1 MVRIPHAA
9 TGNLTEQMR
18 YIILLFLLITFSTS
32 AQKPASSKSNTVLP
46 RVTLVNGHFNL
57 VVDGKP
63 FLMLGAQ
70 LWNSSGW
77 PYITDQFWTQL
88 RSLHANTI
96 EVPIYWQ
103 NIEPRPGHFNFKE
116 LDDLVQHARQ
126 EQIKLVLLW
135 FASWKNGTSSYAPAW
150 LLENTKQYPRMNNA
164 NGDELLILSP
174 TSDTNREADK
184 RAFVEVMRHIKA
196 LDPAGQTVIMMQ
208 VQNEAGSLGTNRDY
222 SPASNKLFNGDVPS
236 QLSKALNKPNGTW
249 EKVFGVDAAEAFNAW
264 YFATYI
270 NDVAKAGKA
279 IHNLPMFANCWT
291 RENAFQRPGEYPSGG
306 PTSNMLDLWKIA
318 GPDLDF
324 LAPDLYFGN
333 PNLFNESCELY
344 KRSDNLLM
352 IPETGNGVTFARFHF
367 YAIGNHRAKGVAP
380 YGIDPFHADPNDKRN
395 FSRLDERFDDIAANY
410 ELLSKASA
418 QVLALQDAG
427 KLKAVGEEQGLIEQL
442 VHLDGYDVLFEYG
455 FPRYKEKG
463 RQSGRALI
471 AQLDVHEFL
480 ILGFDARFRFRP
492 TYGSGYSNAE
502 LISVEEGYYD
512 AQNVWVR
519 QRFWN
524 GDEVYHSTLRPQ
536 GTILKIK
543 LRPVKAG
550 SQDKVRANFEQN

>member
-1 MVRIPHAA
+1 
-9 TGNLTEQMR
+9 MR
-18 YIILLFLLITFSTS
+18 YVTLLLILISVS
-32 AQKPASSKSNTVLP
+32 AWAQKAALSKPHGALP
-46 RVTLVNGHFNL
+46 RVAAVNGHPNL
-57 VVDGKP
+57 IVDGKP

-88 RSLHANTI
+88 RSLHANTL

-103 NIEPRPGHFNFKE
+103 NIEPREGQFNFKE
-116 LDDLVQHARQ
+116 LDDLVQHAKQ
-126 EQIKLVLLW
+126 EQLRLVLLW

-150 LLENTKQYPRMNNA
+150 LLENVNQYPRMQNA

-174 TSDTNREADK
+174 TSANNREADK
-184 RAFVEVMRHIKA
+184 RAFTEMMRHIKA

-222 SPASNKLFNGDVPS
+222 SPEASKLFAGEVPS
-236 QLSKALNKPNGTW
+236 QLTKALNKAGGTW
-249 EKVFGVDAAEAFNAW
+249 EKVFGTDAPEAFNAW

-270 NDVAKAGKA
+270 NDVARAGKSV
-279 IHNLPMFANCWT
+279 HNLPMFANCWT
-291 RENAFQRPGEYPSGG
+291 RENSFQRPGEYPSGG
-306 PTSNMLDLWKIA
+306 PTSNMLDLWKFA
-318 GPDLDF
+318 APDLDF
-324 LAPDLYFGN
+324 LAPDLYFAN
-333 PNLFNESCELY
+333 PNVFNESCEFY
-344 KRSDNLLM
+344 KRSDNLLI
-352 IPETGNGVTFARFHF
+352 IPETGNGVTFARFHL

-410 ELLSKASA
+410 ELLSKASG
-418 QVLALQDAG
+418 QVLALQDLG

-442 VHLDGYDVLFEYG
+442 VHFDGYDVLFEYG
-455 FPRYKEKG
+455 FPRYKEKT

-471 AQLDVHEFL
+471 AQLDTHEFL

-502 LISVEEGYYD
+502 LISVEEGHYD
-512 AQNVWVR
+512 VQNVWVR
-519 QRFWN
+519 ERFWN

-536 GTILKIK
+536 CTILKIK

-550 SQDKVRANFEQN
+550 SQDKVRANFEQH